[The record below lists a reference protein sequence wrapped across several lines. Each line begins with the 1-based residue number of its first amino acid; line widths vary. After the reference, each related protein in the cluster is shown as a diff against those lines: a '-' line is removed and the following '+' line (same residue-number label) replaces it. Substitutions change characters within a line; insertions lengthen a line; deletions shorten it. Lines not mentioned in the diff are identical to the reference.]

1 MYVLFCL
8 GIIQITNKLLIYIG
22 LNRYNNQPVSNPK
35 NNVILTRNR
44 MLSIYVMVGA
54 LD

>member
-1 MYVLFCL
+1 MFYFVWASYKLQISFCFF
-8 GIIQITNKLLIYIG
+8 IG